1 MKYSDTTA
9 LIARLYICFDQA
21 LSDEFLE
28 VLRITSTFSIIIDV
42 INFIQSLFQK
52 RTEEIVEISAKVL
65 FTISTAS
72 KFLKIDSK

>member
-21 LSDEFLE
+21 LSNEFLE

-42 INFIQSLFQK
+42 INFIQTLFQK